1 MKNSKWF
8 SSIILVNKNL
18 GRRHYISQL
27 FHRLLSDMPMAIHPH
42 NCTSSDVAN
51 NRFIEFK

>member
-1 MKNSKWF
+1 MNNSKWF

-27 FHRLLSDMPMAIHPH
+27 FHRQLSDMPLAIHPH

-51 NRFIEFK
+51 NRFIEF